1 MIEKLKNPIVK
12 RKSQQNPS
20 SNNLSLFQNNET
32 KLTKF
37 SQPNKKV
44 INVIDFIKQKNKFFI
59 KNAFDLKG
67 TREFLASKEV
77 AMRVIK
83 LNDEII
89 EDDKKIDEDSDIN
102 DIYNTNI
109 GNDINRKQVNKKISA
124 IPLKS
129 KFKSNKE
136 LFLDTDLKKFKKE
149 LKKIKE
155 KINTKDT
162 KDTKEQ
168 KEDSIKKSKIK
179 KKKSK
184 RNKKDS
190 FENLGYSLSP
200 KKKKSNDNLA
210 IINLTSKKKESSIG
224 VPMQKQTQSQ
234 FLFSEYN
241 KKLMADAD
249 LNLSGIEDM
258 NMSPKIRI
266 KNKLKDGVYLT
277 QINNFNIFN
286 EKIKSKINED
296 IINEEDKSK
305 SPNKDNIGFQ
315 INSDKESLL
324 SILSDLM

>member
-20 SNNLSLFQNNET
+20 SNNLSLFQNNVI

-37 SQPNKKV
+37 SQSNKKV

-89 EDDKKIDEDSDIN
+89 EDDKKVDEDSDIK

-109 GNDINRKQVNKKISA
+109 GNDINLKQVNKKISA

-129 KFKSNKE
+129 KFRSNKE

-149 LKKIKE
+149 LK

-190 FENLGYSLSP
+190 FESLGCSLSP

-258 NMSPKIRI
+258 NMSPKIRN

>member
-12 RKSQQNPS
+12 RKSQKNPS

-89 EDDKKIDEDSDIN
+89 EDDKKVDEDSDIK

-109 GNDINRKQVNKKISA
+109 GNDINLKQVNKKISA

-129 KFKSNKE
+129 KFRSNKE

-149 LKKIKE
+149 LK

-190 FENLGYSLSP
+190 FESLGCSLSP

-258 NMSPKIRI
+258 NMSPKIRN

>member
-89 EDDKKIDEDSDIN
+89 EDDKKVDEDSDIK

-109 GNDINRKQVNKKISA
+109 GNDINRKQVNKKISV

-129 KFKSNKE
+129 KFRSNKE

-149 LKKIKE
+149 LKKI
-155 KINTKDT
+155 NT

-168 KEDSIKKSKIK
+168 KEDSIKKSKTK

-190 FENLGYSLSP
+190 FESLGCSLSP

-258 NMSPKIRI
+258 NMSPKIRN

>member
-1 MIEKLKNPIVK
+1 MN
-12 RKSQQNPS
+12 
-20 SNNLSLFQNNET
+20 
-32 KLTKF
+32 
-37 SQPNKKV
+37 
-44 INVIDFIKQKNKFFI
+44 IN
-59 KNAFDLKG
+59 
-67 TREFLASKEV
+67 
-77 AMRVIK
+77 
-83 LNDEII
+83 
-89 EDDKKIDEDSDIN
+89 
-102 DIYNTNI
+102 IYNTNI
-109 GNDINRKQVNKKISA
+109 GNDINLKQVNKKISA

-129 KFKSNKE
+129 KFRSNKE

-149 LKKIKE
+149 LKKI
-155 KINTKDT
+155 NT

-168 KEDSIKKSKIK
+168 KEDSIKKSKTK

-190 FENLGYSLSP
+190 FESLGCSLSP

-258 NMSPKIRI
+258 NMSPKIRN

>member
-89 EDDKKIDEDSDIN
+89 EDDKKVDEDSDIK

-109 GNDINRKQVNKKISA
+109 GNDINLKQVNKKISA

-129 KFKSNKE
+129 KFRSNKE

-149 LKKIKE
+149 LK

-168 KEDSIKKSKIK
+168 KEDSIKKSKTK

-190 FENLGYSLSP
+190 FESLGCSLSP

-258 NMSPKIRI
+258 NMSPKIRN

>member
-1 MIEKLKNPIVK
+1 
-12 RKSQQNPS
+12 
-20 SNNLSLFQNNET
+20 
-32 KLTKF
+32 
-37 SQPNKKV
+37 
-44 INVIDFIKQKNKFFI
+44 
-59 KNAFDLKG
+59 
-67 TREFLASKEV
+67 
-77 AMRVIK
+77 MRVIK

-89 EDDKKIDEDSDIN
+89 EDDKKVDEDSDIK

-129 KFKSNKE
+129 KFRSNKE
-136 LFLDTDLKKFKKE
+136 IFLDTDLKKFKKE

-155 KINTKDT
+155 KINT

-200 KKKKSNDNLA
+200 KKKKSNDNLS

-266 KNKLKDGVYLT
+266 KNKLKL
-277 QINNFNIFN
+277 
-286 EKIKSKINED
+286 
-296 IINEEDKSK
+296 
-305 SPNKDNIGFQ
+305 
-315 INSDKESLL
+315 
-324 SILSDLM
+324 

>member
-89 EDDKKIDEDSDIN
+89 EDDKKVDEDSDIK

-109 GNDINRKQVNKKISA
+109 GNDINLKQVNKKISA

-129 KFKSNKE
+129 KFRSNKE

-149 LKKIKE
+149 LK

-190 FENLGYSLSP
+190 FESLGCSLSP

-258 NMSPKIRI
+258 NMSPKIRN

>member
-89 EDDKKIDEDSDIN
+89 EDDKKVDEDSDIK

-109 GNDINRKQVNKKISA
+109 GNDINLKQVNKKISA

-129 KFKSNKE
+129 KFRSNKE

-149 LKKIKE
+149 LKKI
-155 KINTKDT
+155 NT

-190 FENLGYSLSP
+190 FESLGCSLSP

-258 NMSPKIRI
+258 NMSPKIRN

>member
-89 EDDKKIDEDSDIN
+89 EDDKKVDEDSDIK

-109 GNDINRKQVNKKISA
+109 GNDINLKQVNKKISA

-129 KFKSNKE
+129 KFRSNKE

-149 LKKIKE
+149 LKKI
-155 KINTKDT
+155 NT

-190 FENLGYSLSP
+190 FESLGCSLSP

-258 NMSPKIRI
+258 NMSPKIRN

-305 SPNKDNIGFQ
+305 SPNKNNIGFQ

>member
-89 EDDKKIDEDSDIN
+89 EDDKKVDEDSDIK

-109 GNDINRKQVNKKISA
+109 GNDINRKQVNKKISV

-129 KFKSNKE
+129 KFRSNKE

-149 LKKIKE
+149 LKKI
-155 KINTKDT
+155 NT

-190 FENLGYSLSP
+190 FESLGCSLSP

-258 NMSPKIRI
+258 NMSPKIRN